1 MDILAL
7 VISVLSL
14 TVAGVGTYQAN
25 KRAKEAVTE
34 SHKAAADARW
44 FAIQEAVQ
52 RLIGFDPT
60 AEPVE
65 ERLVN
70 LRITGIALV
79 DHLDGWDGLDT
90 WLDAERT
97 LGATFARQVME
108 SAKPGDGVEQR
119 VDHLEPLM
127 TWAHAL
133 SQNLRRFRSVGHDRR
148 SLSAL
153 QANAGELIKDIHAR
167 HGWDLPPSANP
178 RLQPLD

>member
-7 VISVLSL
+7 VISALSL

-25 KRAKEAVTE
+25 KRAKEAVTV

-60 AEPVE
+60 AEPVG
-65 ERLVN
+65 ERLTN

-97 LGATFARQVME
+97 LGATYARQVMAA
-108 SAKPGDGVEQR
+108 AKPNDGVEQN
-119 VDHLEPLM
+119 VDNLMPLM
-127 TWAHAL
+127 TWAHVL
-133 SQNLRRFRSVGHDRR
+133 SQNLRRFRSVGHDRKT
-148 SLSAL
+148 LSIL
-153 QANAGELIKDIHAR
+153 QANAEDLIKDMHAR
-167 HGWDLPPSANP
+167 YGWDLPPSSNP